1 MAKKSPKTHT
11 EEAAALAPASPAEV
25 VSLPSSEFVKVE
37 KNLTSLGFFSPSS
50 KNTKNHKAKTININY
65 TSEGKRVVGKVSIE
79 PAASYGLPTTADQ
92 DNYFAIQKIVDELR
106 QRGEVKNPIAFTSA
120 ELIRAKG
127 KRVTTGKNY
136 DDLVQSLKRI
146 ALTGIVSEAAVY
158 FAGTKTRATDIFH
171 VFQRV
176 VLFGKKLPD
185 GTTADKNYVWLSEW
199 QLENIN
205 NNFLLPID
213 FETYKHLKNHIAKA
227 LVPLLQIWLFASR
240 EEASFEK
247 RYDELCEYLNVT
259 RYKYLSDIKKQ
270 LSPALDELKAH
281 GYLKN
286 WKIEEAQQG
295 YKIIFYHGEKF
306 YRDQLTRAERKT
318 KTFTPKL
325 VKKPTQL
332 ALPEP
337 SRTPAPEPSSVPL
350 VSLAVSQEQDP
361 PLVIEL
367 ITKFGVNERKARELV
382 STKPDEV
389 KKQLGA
395 YPLKKNPPPQNP
407 GGYIIRAIEHGYF
420 VPPAYFEAQAKAE
433 EVAKGQARRSAVEAC
448 TLCDVTGFR
457 MVRNGKTTAAKKCS
471 HDAQIEARYPGL

>member
-1 MAKKSPKTHT
+1 MKKK
-11 EEAAALAPASPAEV
+11 ALIIRPDENQAEPTSPAEV
-25 VSLPSSEFVKVE
+25 VPLPSPEFVKVE

-50 KNTKNHKAKTININY
+50 KNTKNPKAKTININY
-65 TSEGKRVVGKVSIE
+65 ASEGKRVVGKVSIE

-106 QRGEVKNPIAFTSA
+106 QRGEVRNPISFTSA

-127 KRVTTGKNY
+127 RVKAGKNY
-136 DDLVQSLKRI
+136 DDLEQSLKRI

-205 NNFLLPID
+205 SNFLLPID
-213 FETYKHLKNHIAKA
+213 FDTYKHLKNHIAKA

-240 EEASFEK
+240 DEAYFEK
-247 RYDELCEYLNVT
+247 RYDELCEYLNIRCYPQVS
-259 RYKYLSDIKKQ
+259 RIREQ
-270 LSPALDELKAH
+270 LSPALDELKVH

-306 YRDQLTRAERKT
+306 YRDQLTRREQKT

-325 VKKPTQL
+325 VKQPAQL
-332 ALPEP
+332 ALPE
-337 SRTPAPEPSSVPL
+337 RTQTPVPETISPPAASV
-350 VSLAVSQEQDP
+350 AVFQEQH
-361 PLVIEL
+361 PLVIDL
-367 ITKFGVNERKARELV
+367 VTKFGVDERKAKHLV

-389 KKQLGA
+389 RKQLGA
-395 YPLKKNPPPQNP
+395 YPLKKIIPTNP

-420 VPPAYFEAQAKAE
+420 VPPAYFVAEAKEQESQAAGQRKA
-433 EVAKGQARRSAVEAC
+433 ARDTCSICAGQ
-448 TLCDVTGFR
+448 GGR
-457 MVRNGKTTAAKKCS
+457 MVVTEKYPRGAWKPCT
-471 HDAQIEARYPGL
+471 HDPKQEARYKSLDA